1 MTGRIAGTP
10 VEVYLDALAS
20 DAPTPGGGAVAA
32 LAGATGAALIS
43 MVCNL
48 TIGRT
53 GYEEAEERMRGVLDA
68 AEASRTA
75 LLDLADRDA
84 AAFGAVMAAFTMPKE
99 TDAERAVRSQ
109 AIQEGYSAAAEV
121 PLDIARRAAELMEL
135 AREVTEIG
143 NANAA
148 SDGASAAQV
157 LSASVWSATYNV
169 EINAAALKDPREG
182 ANAPGR
188 GLGPP
193 GTRRS
198 AARRH
203 QRRLR
208 RSSRLSRCGA
218 SSPASPSRSA
228 RRSSGRI
235 WRARPTT
242 MVRDADQVW
251 MFYIPDRH
259 PLVRPASD
267 RSTWIG
273 SEGPGGRLA
282 ADRERRGTRHTSS
295 RSPGPARDM
304 QCCTSGT
311 VTGRPRHW
319 YVNVEAPLRTFR
331 PSASTPSTTI
341 STS

>member
-1 MTGRIAGTP
+1 MTGRIASTP

-53 GYEEAEERMRGVLDA
+53 GYEEAEERMRGVLDE

-148 SDGASAAQV
+148 SDGACAAQALSAA
-157 LSASVWSATYNV
+157 VWSATYNV
-169 EINAAALKDPREG
+169 EINAAALKDPARAQTLRDEVSALRAHAEALLDATNVAFG
-182 ANAPGR
+182 AR
-188 GLGPP
+188 LG
-193 GTRRS
+193 
-198 AARRH
+198 
-203 QRRLR
+203 
-208 RSSRLSRCGA
+208 
-218 SSPASPSRSA
+218 
-228 RRSSGRI
+228 
-235 WRARPTT
+235 
-242 MVRDADQVW
+242 
-251 MFYIPDRH
+251 
-259 PLVRPASD
+259 
-267 RSTWIG
+267 
-273 SEGPGGRLA
+273 
-282 ADRERRGTRHTSS
+282 
-295 RSPGPARDM
+295 
-304 QCCTSGT
+304 
-311 VTGRPRHW
+311 
-319 YVNVEAPLRTFR
+319 
-331 PSASTPSTTI
+331 
-341 STS
+341 

>member
-1 MTGRIAGTP
+1 MTGRIASTP

-53 GYEEAEERMRGVLDA
+53 GYEEAEERMRGVLDE

-148 SDGASAAQV
+148 SDGACAAQALSAA
-157 LSASVWSATYNV
+157 VWSATYNV
-169 EINAAALKDPREG
+169 EINAAALKDPAKAQALRDEVSALRAHAEALLDATNVAFG
-182 ANAPGR
+182 AR
-188 GLGPP
+188 LG
-193 GTRRS
+193 
-198 AARRH
+198 
-203 QRRLR
+203 
-208 RSSRLSRCGA
+208 
-218 SSPASPSRSA
+218 
-228 RRSSGRI
+228 
-235 WRARPTT
+235 
-242 MVRDADQVW
+242 
-251 MFYIPDRH
+251 
-259 PLVRPASD
+259 
-267 RSTWIG
+267 
-273 SEGPGGRLA
+273 
-282 ADRERRGTRHTSS
+282 
-295 RSPGPARDM
+295 
-304 QCCTSGT
+304 
-311 VTGRPRHW
+311 
-319 YVNVEAPLRTFR
+319 
-331 PSASTPSTTI
+331 
-341 STS
+341 

>member
-10 VEVYLDALAS
+10 VDVYLDALAS

-53 GYEEAEERMRGVLDA
+53 GYEEAEERMRGVLDE

-148 SDGASAAQV
+148 SDGACAAQALSAA
-157 LSASVWSATYNV
+157 VWSATYNV
-169 EINAAALKDPREG
+169 EINAAALKDPAKAQTLRDEVSALRAHAEALLDATNVAFG
-182 ANAPGR
+182 AR
-188 GLGPP
+188 LG
-193 GTRRS
+193 
-198 AARRH
+198 
-203 QRRLR
+203 
-208 RSSRLSRCGA
+208 
-218 SSPASPSRSA
+218 
-228 RRSSGRI
+228 
-235 WRARPTT
+235 
-242 MVRDADQVW
+242 
-251 MFYIPDRH
+251 
-259 PLVRPASD
+259 
-267 RSTWIG
+267 
-273 SEGPGGRLA
+273 
-282 ADRERRGTRHTSS
+282 
-295 RSPGPARDM
+295 
-304 QCCTSGT
+304 
-311 VTGRPRHW
+311 
-319 YVNVEAPLRTFR
+319 
-331 PSASTPSTTI
+331 
-341 STS
+341 